1 MFQLSR
7 SRIFEIK
14 TKHSRDSHYQA
25 LSYMNL
31 MMTIFF
37 VCKFSRASCGVDYKR
52 RNNKQ
57 VVYLDNDHDVRLFI
71 SGKNVTTLEIIDKFK

>member
-1 MFQLSR
+1 
-7 SRIFEIK
+7 
-14 TKHSRDSHYQA
+14 
-25 LSYMNL
+25 
-31 MMTIFF
+31 MTIFF

-71 SGKNVTTLEIIDKFK
+71 SGKNVTTLEIIDKFKWKEKETNDFLYLITNFTSKRN